1 MAIKNLDRELKNEA
15 QMKEELLKA
24 MNSGDEKELA
34 EALTKFAN
42 SIQENIIAEA
52 KKAVNEDLTDQ
63 QAMAA
68 RGLKPLTKEEMAYYN
83 EVIQGQGF
91 DGVEKL
97 VPPTVIDRVFEDL
110 VRDHELL
117 QNIEFVNTTGI
128 TEWILKKGD
137 IPTAWWGRLPSEIK
151 EILDEGFEKIS
162 TELFKLSAFLPV
174 AKAMLDLG
182 PVWLDRYV
190 RTVLTEAMAIGLE
203 DAIIRGTG
211 KEQPIGMMKDL
222 AGAVVD
228 GVYPDK
234 TATAL
239 TDLSPKSLGQYI
251 MAPLTKNGK
260 RKVSQ
265 VLVVVNP
272 LDYWQKIFPETTI
285 LTQNGTYVY
294 GVLPI
299 PAKVVQSIS
308 VPQGRLIAGLG
319 KDYFLGV
326 GSSRKIEYSDE
337 VRFIQDER
345 VYVTKQYANGR
356 PKDNESFLVFDITNL
371 GVETPTP

>member
-1 MAIKNLDRELKNEA
+1 MGIENLDRKAKNEA
-15 QMKEELLKA
+15 EMRENLLKA
-24 MNSGDEKELA
+24 LNSGDEKELA

-68 RGLKPLTKEEMAYYN
+68 RGLKPLTKEEMTYYN

-97 VPPTVIDRVFEDL
+97 VPSTVIDRVFEDL

-137 IPTAWWGRLPSEIK
+137 IPTAWWGRLTSEIK
-151 EILDEGFEKIS
+151 EIIDEGFEKIK
-162 TELFKLSAFLPV
+162 TELFKLSAYIPV

-203 DAIIRGTG
+203 DAVIRGTG

-234 TATAL
+234 TAIAL
-239 TDLSPKSLGQYI
+239 TDLKPKTLGKEV
-251 MAPLTKNGK
+251 MAPLTKGGK
-260 RKVSQ
+260 RKVDQ
-265 VLVVVNP
+265 VLFVVNP
-272 LDYWQKIFPETTI
+272 LDYWEKIFPETTI

-299 PAKVVQSIS
+299 PAKVIQSVS

-326 GSSRKIEYSDE
+326 GSSRKIEFSDE
-337 VRFIQDER
+337 ARIIEDER

>member
-1 MAIKNLDRELKNEA
+1 MGIENLDRKAKNEA
-15 QMKEELLKA
+15 EMKENLLKA
-24 MNSGDEKELA
+24 LNGGDEKEIA

-42 SIQENIIAEA
+42 SIQEKIIAEA

-68 RGLKPLTKEEMAYYN
+68 RGLKPLTKEEMTYYN

-97 VPPTVIDRVFEDL
+97 VPATVIDRVFEDL

-151 EILDEGFEKIS
+151 EILDEGFEKVN

-182 PVWLDRYV
+182 PVWLDKYV

-239 TDLSPKSLGQYI
+239 TDLSPKSLGQHV

-260 RKVSQ
+260 RKVNQ
-265 VLVVVNP
+265 VLFVVNP
-272 LDYWQKIFPETTI
+272 LDYWEKIFPETTI

-299 PAKVVQSIS
+299 PAKVIQSVS

-337 VRFIQDER
+337 VRFIEDER

-356 PKDNESFLVFDITNL
+356 PKDNDSFLVFDITNL